1 MTASKRSIV
10 SDWVDKDDAP
20 DLSLPQWQAKLASIP
35 AKRGRPISA
44 VPKTSTTIRL
54 DADILKGFRAGGAG
68 WQSRIN
74 DALREWLEL
83 KRGSICCDHFIL

>member
-10 SDWVDKDDAP
+10 PDWVDKDDAP
-20 DLSLPQWQAKLASIP
+20 DLSLPEWQARLASIP
-35 AKRGRPISA
+35 PKRGRPISA
-44 VPKTSTTIRL
+44 APKTSTTIRL

-83 KRGSICCDHFIL
+83 KRS